1 MDMKLEVAKDE
12 KIAQGIEGRKI
23 AVTISTHVMLS
34 SLISTSICS
43 STVASSSERVA
54 KRSHK
59 KKRQMLLQL
68 DEEEVVELCPMMQQE
83 QTVDPSDMGGL

>member
-34 SLISTSICS
+34 SLISTSMCS
-43 STVASSSERVA
+43 RTVASSSERVA